1 MPVPESGS
9 QGIAL
14 VKAPINRVGWDDL
27 ESHRDDGGEEL
38 GLFPVGIALGIRGL
52 EGFDFIRERLE
63 LIQKEGM
70 ATDSPPIDHH
80 RGVGGC

>member
-14 VKAPINRVGWDDL
+14 VKALISRVGWDDL
-27 ESHRDDGGEEL
+27 ESHRDDGGKEF
-38 GLFPVGIALGIRGL
+38 GLFLVPIAFGISGL
-52 EGFDFIRERLE
+52 EGFDFTYERLD